1 MQLLL
6 PLLYGGLI
14 LTIWNRL
21 RFALADGGKT
31 TG

>member
-1 MQLLL
+1 MLL

-21 RFALADGGKT
+21 RYAIADEGKVVV
-31 TG
+31 